1 MFKYQFKRLCV
12 KHFAAI
18 LIILAVLFAGKLVTV
33 KFFYKEQPLNGR
45 QMELYDSHV
54 EATIGLSA
62 EKKLEY
68 YYEQK
73 ALQDL
78 KLNELYENGEKPDD
92 SFNEE
97 LNALTSY
104 STKLFSNVYKI
115 NGVEKYASTGEGL
128 VSPFVPEDFYY
139 NMDAYKEIDEP
150 DVINDD
156 HFILF
161 VTLQSYNI
169 VPVFVLLI
177 VGLFVADSYE
187 KRVDRQASIS
197 KNRKSF
203 FVSQEVVLCVFV
215 AVLVVINM
223 IVDLAVSGLLTHS
236 YELSATINSVERYW
250 AIPTDMRIYQM
261 IILFLFIEMM
271 GAFIC
276 YHIFRI
282 AAQVLRSTKKYMVC
296 GLSVIVL
303 TTLISTVMPKQAIY
317 FFTGITNKENVI
329 NGIKYIP
336 KIDNIN
342 LFIPLIV
349 GAVLT
354 ASFAIFRF
362 VRFKRVR

>member
-1 MFKYQFKRLCV
+1 MFKYQFKRLYV
-12 KHFAAI
+12 KHFAAV
-18 LIILAVLFAGKLVTV
+18 LIILAVLLVGKLVTV
-33 KFFYKEQPLNGR
+33 KFFYKEQPLKGR
-45 QMELYDSHV
+45 EKELFDSHV

-62 EKKLEY
+62 EEKLEY

-73 ALQDL
+73 APQDK
-78 KLNELYENGEKPDD
+78 KLEELVSMGEKPDD

-104 STKLFSNVYKI
+104 ATKLFSNVYNI
-115 NGVEKYASTGEGL
+115 NGVEKYSNTGEGL

-139 NMDAYKEIDEP
+139 NMEAYKDIDEP

-156 HFILF
+156 HFVLF
-161 VTLQSYNI
+161 VTLQTYNI

-187 KRVDRQASIS
+187 KRVDLQASIS

-203 FVSQEVVLCVFV
+203 FVSQEVVLCIFV
-215 AVLVVINM
+215 GILVVVNM
-223 IVDLAVSGLLTHS
+223 FVDLAVSGLLTHS

-261 IILFLFIEMM
+261 IILFLVIEMM

-282 AAQVLRSTKKYMVC
+282 AAQSLRSTKKYMVC
-296 GLSVIVL
+296 GLCVIVL

-317 FFTGITNKENVI
+317 FFTGITNKGNVI

-336 KIDNIN
+336 KIHSIN

-349 GAVLT
+349 GTVLT
-354 ASFAIFRF
+354 ASLAVFRF